1 MSVCSCVGG
10 GWPVTGE
17 CMVNRS
23 LGGGCCGG
31 RWIVGVERLSN
42 GGQRVLGGCGGV
54 IKAGGERSNQ
64 HHIKTEMSNC

>member
-17 CMVNRS
+17 SMVNKS
-23 LGGGCCGG
+23 LGGGCGG

-42 GGQRVLGGCGGV
+42 GGQWVLGRCWAAAVG
-54 IKAGGERSNQ
+54 
-64 HHIKTEMSNC
+64 